1 MDPETAEFE
10 PREDAGATI
19 GVPWSLEAAGETV
32 FSEPNEFQ
40 PDGCMKKK
48 VLIIEDVRALRA
60 NLVDLL
66 ELENYQTLAAAD
78 GVEGVAM
85 ARSGHPDLILCDVMM
100 PKLDGHGVL
109 AALQDDPVTA
119 RIPFV
124 FLTAR
129 GERSDVRAGMDSGA
143 DDYLVKPVPREE
155 LLAAV
160 KARLDRAGR
169 QRMEFKLEYKSARP
183 LEALGLTPR
192 EAEVLFWTAQGKTN
206 AEIGVILGV
215 LPSTA
220 KTHLENI
227 YEKLQVDGRH
237 NATLR
242 AIEVLS
248 TRDGSLS
255 VQKGLATE

>member
-1 MDPETAEFE
+1 
-10 PREDAGATI
+10 
-19 GVPWSLEAAGETV
+19 
-32 FSEPNEFQ
+32 
-40 PDGCMKKK
+40 MKKK

-60 NLVDLL
+60 KIVNLL
-66 ELENYQTLAAAD
+66 ELENYQVLAAEN
-78 GVEGVAM
+78 GLEGVSI
-85 ARSGHPDLILCDVMM
+85 ARSKHPDLILCDVMM

-109 AALQDDPVTA
+109 AALQDDPSTA
-119 RIPFV
+119 QIPFV

-155 LLAAV
+155 LLAAIR
-160 KARLDRAGR
+160 ARLERAGR
-169 QRMEFKLEYKSARP
+169 HRKEFKLEYKSARP

-242 AIEVLS
+242 AIEVLTS
-248 TRDGSLS
+248 TDPSLS
-255 VQKGLATE
+255 LQKNPPIK